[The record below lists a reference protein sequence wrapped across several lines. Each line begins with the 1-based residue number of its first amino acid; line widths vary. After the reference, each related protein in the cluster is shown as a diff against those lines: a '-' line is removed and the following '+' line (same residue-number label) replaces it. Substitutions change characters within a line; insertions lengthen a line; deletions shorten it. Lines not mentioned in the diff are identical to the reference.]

1 MLVLGTHRLSQLPHP
16 HTVLKSPYPSAL
28 TLLICSI
35 TLNATARE
43 YLPQGTLR
51 GSGKHCSPETTLGP
65 QPRTASWTL
74 TRASISGKDLPGE
87 EGTDMKEKEE
97 KEEEKKKKEAGR
109 RKRRKKEATKVTDL
123 KHSPPSLLC
132 PMPASFRA
140 QKVLRALYYA
150 SACTY

>member
-1 MLVLGTHRLSQLPHP
+1 
-16 HTVLKSPYPSAL
+16 
-28 TLLICSI
+28 
-35 TLNATARE
+35 
-43 YLPQGTLR
+43 
-51 GSGKHCSPETTLGP
+51 
-65 QPRTASWTL
+65 
-74 TRASISGKDLPGE
+74 
-87 EGTDMKEKEE
+87 MKEKEE

-123 KHSPPSLLC
+123 KHSPPSLC